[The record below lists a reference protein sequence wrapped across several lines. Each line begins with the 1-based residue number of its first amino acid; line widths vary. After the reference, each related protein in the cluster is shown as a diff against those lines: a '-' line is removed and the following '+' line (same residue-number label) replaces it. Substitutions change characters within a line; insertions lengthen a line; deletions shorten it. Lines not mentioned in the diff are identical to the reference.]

1 MNLLCVD
8 FILASAVTVCISISE
23 FASLACVSVG
33 ITSSAVGI
41 KNLCNQCRN

>member
-8 FILASAVTVCISISE
+8 FILVSKVTVCVSVSE
-23 FASLACVSVG
+23 VASLVFVPVV